1 MFRFLFDMNNE
12 VKRTKKD
19 LHTFLRSKISDKDTN
34 IAIRAINLSMDEFI
48 RLLLINSKFKD
59 EEIQLCLGWLER
71 HKFQIQNLISP
82 FVRGH
87 IEKIINEN
95 QENLPKNKKDVIRNI
110 LKRALDYN
118 DEQSKL
124 FDFSIVAHD
133 DSHQKEFNK
142 KEIISKYRINETDIE
157 TLLTK
162 LGITNDDFVK
172 VLHFQG
178 YT

>member
-12 VKRTKKD
+12 VKRTKED
-19 LHTFLRSKISDKDTN
+19 LHTFFRSKISDTETN

-48 RLLLINSKFKD
+48 RLLLIDSTFKD

-71 HKFQIQNLISP
+71 HKFRIETVINPLIT
-82 FVRGH
+82 GH

-124 FDFSIVAHD
+124 FDFLSILAHD

-142 KEIISKYRINETDIE
+142 KEIITSKYRLNETDIE
-157 TLLTK
+157 T
-162 LGITNDDFVK
+162 
-172 VLHFQG
+172 
-178 YT
+178 Y